1 MRCGKCH
8 ALSCYPLY
16 FRTGTKIKEN
26 NKASKIDNRGEK
38 KRKEKREKDNGKE
51 GPFFTAIDKSGKNRQ
66 IWVLAPNKLFRSY
79 LR

>member
-26 NKASKIDNRGEK
+26 NKASNIDNRGEK
-38 KRKEKREKDNGKE
+38 KGKKKERRITGKKD
-51 GPFFTAIDKSGKNRQ
+51 
-66 IWVLAPNKLFRSY
+66 RS
-79 LR
+79 LLQ